1 MHPQVVK
8 IQVNSNHGPR
18 GKDWATM
25 EPEVCNLLQSS
36 SQKRIGQKSYNL
48 C

>member
-1 MHPQVVK
+1 MHSQVVK

-25 EPEVCNLLQSS
+25 EAEVLQSFTIFFTKTNWS
-36 SQKRIGQKSYNL
+36 EKL
-48 C
+48 